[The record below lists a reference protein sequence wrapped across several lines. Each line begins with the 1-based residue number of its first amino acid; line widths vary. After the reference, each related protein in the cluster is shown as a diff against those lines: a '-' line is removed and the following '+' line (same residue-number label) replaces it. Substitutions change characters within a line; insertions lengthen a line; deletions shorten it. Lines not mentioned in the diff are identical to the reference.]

1 MARESGAGERDEMPA
16 QFLTI
21 SRLSNIIH
29 MIGLGQ
35 QSGILRVVRGQGPT
49 REVGQI
55 KFINGEPVSALLGQL
70 TGPNAL
76 AVLNNWGECI
86 YSFDEQA
93 VPEAGDADLAAD
105 ALNRLNSDA
114 GRQSPT
120 SSFPSGSW
128 PSYGYPTSNSMAPG
142 GSGAGYPLPASM
154 PPGANAAG
162 FGGPPGNS
170 SNSGYYGGY
179 GPKPGSGG
187 GGSHQMAPPAVQVSE
202 ALSPDQLALRP
213 RRTFLADRVE
223 HLPLD
228 RRERMVVLLID
239 GRRTLTDLARL
250 TRRTER
256 EVLIVL
262 NHLVSLGLI
271 QLEG

>member
-1 MARESGAGERDEMPA
+1 MARESGAGEREEMPA

-49 REVGQI
+49 REIGQI

-70 TGPNAL
+70 TGPHAL

-86 YSFDEQA
+86 YSFDEQQ

-120 SSFPSGSW
+120 SGFPSGSW
-128 PSYGYPTSNSMAPG
+128 PSYGYATSNSMSPG
-142 GSGAGYPLPASM
+142 ASGAGF
-154 PPGANAAG
+154 PPPTNIP
-162 FGGPPGNS
+162 GGTSGGGYGGQPG
-170 SNSGYYGGY
+170 NSGYYAGY
-179 GPKPGSGG
+179 GPQPEAAADRSRP
-187 GGSHQMAPPAVQVSE
+187 MAPPAVQVSE
-202 ALSPDQLALRP
+202 GLSPDQLALRP

-228 RRERMVVLLID
+228 RRERMVVLLVD
-239 GRRTLTDLARL
+239 GRRNLSDLARL

-256 EVLIVL
+256 EVLVVL
-262 NHLVSLGLI
+262 NHLAGLGLI

>member
-1 MARESGAGERDEMPA
+1 MALESGAGEREEMPA

-49 REVGQI
+49 REIGQI

-86 YSFDEQA
+86 YSFAEQP
-93 VPEAGDADLAAD
+93 VPEASDADFAAD

-114 GRQSPT
+114 GRPPPNT
-120 SSFPSGSW
+120 GLPSGSW
-128 PSYGYPTSNSMAPG
+128 PSYGYTTSSSMTPG
-142 GSGAGYPLPASM
+142 ASGGGFPLPMSTPA
-154 PPGANAAG
+154 GTNAPG
-162 FGGPPGNS
+162 FGGQS
-170 SNSGYYGGY
+170 ANSGYYGGY
-179 GPKPGSGG
+179 APHPGSGAD
-187 GGSHQMAPPAVQVSE
+187 GSRPMAPPAVQVSE

-228 RRERMVVLLID
+228 RRERMVVLLVD
-239 GRRTLTDLARL
+239 GRRNLSDLARL

-256 EVLIVL
+256 EVLVVL
-262 NHLVSLGLI
+262 NHLAGLGLI